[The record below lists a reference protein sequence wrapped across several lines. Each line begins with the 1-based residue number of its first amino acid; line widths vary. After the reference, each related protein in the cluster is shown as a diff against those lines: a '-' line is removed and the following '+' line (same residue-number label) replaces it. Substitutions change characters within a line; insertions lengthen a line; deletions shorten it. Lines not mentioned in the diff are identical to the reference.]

1 MSYVNPLLAKMDISS
16 LSAKQI
22 NDALDQ
28 HFSALRK
35 FVIGVVNDRWHLIV
49 NGDAGMGKTETVG
62 DVLDA
67 ALKDKKSPLKK
78 VERISGTVSAVMLF
92 SKLQDCSKKG
102 SVLVI
107 DDTDKILEDTECLE
121 VLKASFDTK
130 PGKLVDWTKYSTVLN
145 KKNLKTQFKYEGRC
159 IIITNK
165 MLRTAPSET
174 PTTIQ
179 QRIAPLLSRVHY
191 FRAGVPNNQWKIA
204 AIKMHQKGYKSKSKS
219 QDITYQLRCFQDLDV
234 KVQNKIVNW
243 LDKNQDDLRE
253 VSFRTCA
260 TPKELIAED
269 EDLWEILAESSLLV

>member
-1 MSYVNPLLAKMDISS
+1 MSYVNPKLAKMDISS
-16 LSAKQI
+16 LSAKEI
-22 NDALDQ
+22 NEALDQ
-28 HFSALRK
+28 HFTALRK
-35 FVIGVVNDRWHLIV
+35 FVGGVVNDRFHLIV

-78 VERISGTVSAVMLF
+78 VERISGTVSAVMLYG
-92 SKLQDCSKKG
+92 KLQDCSKKG

-121 VLKASFDTK
+121 VLKAALDTK
-130 PGKLVDWTKYSTVLN
+130 SDKTVDWTKYSSVLN
-145 KKNLKTQFKYEGRC
+145 KKNLKTSFKYEGRC

-165 MLRTAPSET
+165 SLRTAPSET

-179 QRIAPLLSRVHY
+179 QRIAPLLDRVHY
-191 FRAGVPNNQWKIA
+191 FRAGVPSNQWKIA
-204 AIKMHQKGYKSKSKS
+204 AIRMHQKGYKSKDKS
-219 QDITYQLRCFQDLDV
+219 QDITYQLRCFKGLDV

-243 LDKNQDDLRE
+243 LDKNQDDLRG

-260 TPKELIAED
+260 TLKDLIAED
-269 EDLWEILAESSLLV
+269 EDFWEILAESSLLV